1 MHWNKILN
9 HYFCIAAVIYT
20 TILYTNK
27 LILGLK
33 SINLTWQVTEL
44 TNDYFRWHF
53 TNFHSLF
60 TSIWLES
67 SWPLLPCLLI
77 AFDLNLF
84 HHRGI
89 QGPCFYCLNFWW
101 TAASFIIWLT
111 IQMVW
116 QSRCQLCQKCR
127 GHAIFTCSHPTG
139 LLAECVCSKRDSKQK
154 LYCTNKCS
162 QSEPSYFWHDL
173 DWMHRVI
180 KVCEN
185 SLTWSCSKIKCYFAN
200 KCNGFGSTMY
210 FPTITNYTYLVAA
223 SMDFDLYFGFSWGGR
238 LQVN

>member
-44 TNDYFRWHF
+44 TNDYFRSHF
-53 TNFHSLF
+53 TNFHSLL
-60 TSIWLES
+60 TKIWLES

-77 AFDLNLF
+77 AFDLNSF

-111 IQMVW
+111 NTDGMAVTMSVMPEMQRACHFHMLP
-116 QSRCQLCQKCR
+116 SYR
-127 GHAIFTCSHPTG
+127 PTG
-139 LLAECVCSKRDSKQK
+139 RM
-154 LYCTNKCS
+154 CS
-162 QSEPSYFWHDL
+162 QQTWQQAETVLHQQ
-173 DWMHRVI
+173 V
-180 KVCEN
+180 
-185 SLTWSCSKIKCYFAN
+185 LT
-200 KCNGFGSTMY
+200 MR
-210 FPTITNYTYLVAA
+210 
-223 SMDFDLYFGFSWGGR
+223 DFI
-238 LQVN
+238 